1 MDFYHYSPQQIRAH
15 CRSNARS
22 LALNT
27 ASYQSQRQA
36 SLTRSERVRA
46 QFNEEIRSFR
56 AWRAAFLVPLR
67 DTEESPQA
75 AYETRLPHACQ
86 SLFKLRVTWSA
97 LSPLLTADEREVSL
111 KPRLRPD
118 GDLL

>member
-1 MDFYHYSPQQIRAH
+1 MDFYQYSPPKIRAH

-27 ASYQSQRQA
+27 AVYQSQRQA
-36 SLTRSERVRA
+36 SLARSEHLRSQLDEEVRA
-46 QFNEEIRSFR
+46 FH

-67 DTEESPQA
+67 YPEESPQTTF
-75 AYETRLPHACQ
+75 ERRLPHACQ

-97 LSPLLTADEREVSL
+97 LSPLLTADERE
-111 KPRLRPD
+111 
-118 GDLL
+118 GLLETTSTA